1 MRTRVM
7 IVDDQFVARKL
18 FEFYLQ
24 DNNQYEVVCTAE
36 SAAYAEA
43 FVMRE
48 AIDLIVM
55 DILMSDDSNGLSAA
69 AKIKQ
74 LRPDIK
80 IVAVTSMPEASWLE
94 RARKIG
100 IESFWYKEGAK
111 DTILDVIERTMR
123 GESVYPDQ
131 TPPVQLGLANSMEF
145 TEREIE
151 VLRVMT
157 SGITNSAIADKLG
170 ITENTVKQHI
180 RHMMEKTGC
189 KSRTELAIEARVSGL
204 VIPIKSE

>member
-1 MRTRVM
+1 MKTRVM

-24 DNNQYEVVCTAE
+24 DKDQYEVVCTAE

-48 AIDLIVM
+48 AIDLIIM
-55 DILMSDDSNGLSAA
+55 DILMNDDSNGLSAA
-69 AKIKQ
+69 EKIKQ

-204 VIPIKSE
+204 VIPTKAE

>member
-1 MRTRVM
+1 MKTRVM

-24 DNNQYEVVCTAE
+24 ENDRYEVVCTAE

-43 FVMRE
+43 FVLRE

-55 DILMSDDSNGLSAA
+55 DILMNDDSNGLSAA

-80 IVAVTSMPEASWLE
+80 IVAVTSMPEASWLQ
-94 RARKIG
+94 RAREIG

-131 TPPVQLGLANSMEF
+131 TPPVQLGLASSMEF

-157 SGITNSAIADKLG
+157 SGITNSAIADRLG

-189 KSRTELAIEARVSGL
+189 KSRTELAIEARISGL
-204 VIPIKSE
+204 VVPIKTE

>member
-24 DNNQYEVVCTAE
+24 DNDQYEVVCTAE

-48 AIDLIVM
+48 AIDLIIM
-55 DILMSDDSNGLSAA
+55 DILMNDDSNGLSAA
-69 AKIKQ
+69 EKIKQ